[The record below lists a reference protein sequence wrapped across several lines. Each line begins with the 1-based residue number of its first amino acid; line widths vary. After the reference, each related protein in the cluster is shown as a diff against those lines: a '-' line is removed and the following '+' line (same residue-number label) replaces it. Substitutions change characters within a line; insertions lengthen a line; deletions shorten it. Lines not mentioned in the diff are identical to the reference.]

1 MTAVPETGPRGT
13 GGPDQHFAR
22 GPRRA
27 EMAGI
32 EGARKL
38 RFAFGGERHAAAA
51 PMDPTAPGGLAD
63 AMKAADFLAGVS
75 INHGYPMR
83 D

>member
-1 MTAVPETGPRGT
+1 
-13 GGPDQHFAR
+13 
-22 GPRRA
+22 
-27 EMAGI
+27 MAGI